1 METPLNRS
9 EAPHT
14 HDSVISMDPQLES
27 AFERLLDDKN
37 TQIEALNNHI
47 LQLNKRQKMQQAHI
61 EIVEQQWQLSNNKLE
76 TLLNEQ
82 AQITPSTSP
91 ELTKLEQENIELT
104 NQLEEL
110 QMSHKVLHHHCR
122 DLSERNQHL
131 HQTLKISEEQQH
143 KINTL
148 FNKQAADLMHLK
160 NDFDKANQLNQQYE
174 AQLRRYK
181 EENKMLMG
189 NYYDG
194 VMNKTKKLSK
204 NLPN

>member
-1 METPLNRS
+1 MDTPINRS

-14 HDSVISMDPQLES
+14 HDSVINMDPQLES

-82 AQITPSTSP
+82 VHHTPSTHHDHAQ
-91 ELTKLEQENIELT
+91 LEQQNSALT
-104 NQLEEL
+104 SELEEL

-122 DLSERNQHL
+122 DLSERNQQL
-131 HQTLKISEEQQH
+131 LQALKLSEEQQH
-143 KINTL
+143 KINSL